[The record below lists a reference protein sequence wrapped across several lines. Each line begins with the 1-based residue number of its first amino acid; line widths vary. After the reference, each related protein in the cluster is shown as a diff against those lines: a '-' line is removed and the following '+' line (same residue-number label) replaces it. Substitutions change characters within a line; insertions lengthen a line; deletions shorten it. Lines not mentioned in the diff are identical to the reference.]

1 MNFTRIIFFLFVVVF
16 ATASAKPWNFF
27 KEIERAVARTRDAV
41 ISAGPAVATVAAASA
56 VASG

>member
-16 ATASAKPWNFF
+16 ATASGKPWNIF

-41 ISAGPAVATVAAASA
+41 ISAGPAVRTVAAATS